1 MRQFFMTATALLVA
15 ATFSSTVQ
23 SQSSESETQAA
34 ASALLES
41 VQSARGLSNA
51 PIKDGSGGGTPPTDG
66 GGGGGDNGGG
76 DNEAQAAA
84 FFEDNVHD
92 LIYPKCYSAC
102 HQSGGIAPGQGADL
116 VFVGP
121 GPNQIS
127 DNYDELVR
135 YITSGG
141 GANLLLSK
149 IAGNSHTGGIQYTTG
164 SSEYQTIEEFTE
176 FFD

>member
-1 MRQFFMTATALLVA
+1 MRQFVITATALLIA
-15 ATFSSTVQ
+15 ATFAPTVQ
-23 SQSSESETQAA
+23 SQSSEPETQAA
-34 ASALLES
+34 ANALLES

-66 GGGGGDNGGG
+66 GGDNGGG
-76 DNEAQAAA
+76 DNEAQAVA

-149 IAGNSHTGGIQYTTG
+149 IAGNGHTGGIQYTTG
-164 SSEYQTIEEFTE
+164 SSEYQTIQEFTE

>member
-1 MRQFFMTATALLVA
+1 MRHFVITATALLIA
-15 ATFSSTVQ
+15 ATFAPTVQ
-23 SQSSESETQAA
+23 SQSSEPETQAA

-66 GGGGGDNGGG
+66 GGDNGGG
-76 DNEAQAAA
+76 DNEAQAVA

-149 IAGNSHTGGIQYTTG
+149 IAGNGHTGGIQYTTG
-164 SSEYQTIEEFTE
+164 SSEYQTIQEFTE